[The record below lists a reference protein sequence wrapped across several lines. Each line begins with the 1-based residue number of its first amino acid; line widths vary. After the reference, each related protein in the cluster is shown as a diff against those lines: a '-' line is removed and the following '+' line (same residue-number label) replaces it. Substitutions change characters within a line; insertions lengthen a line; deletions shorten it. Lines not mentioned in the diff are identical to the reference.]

1 MGVEILNFSLF
12 NLILR
17 NIIVIEME
25 ILFFILIW
33 EKLIN
38 LNFLFNNVIYFFV
51 YLDIVL
57 FFYIIFMIGFIILF
71 VKLIRVL

>member
-71 VKLIRVL
+71 VKLI